1 MIRAVLYIALIALA
15 LNGCAPAAYIPIGSV
30 QNVPSLNDSSKTSIS
45 LNLGSGGISPSFANV
60 LGNQNMFI
68 TNLSFIKIHTDEECK
83 TCSFTHRFLLE
94 MAWGRFSSGREDRVL
109 EWFAGLGAGKSDL
122 RENKFKWGASDGS
135 SGVHEKA
142 KFIQP
147 FGQFDYGL
155 IKNNS
160 EIVYSIKVVAPYF
173 ISYTH
178 INNPDQGA
186 DETMNNYDDSWTIF
200 LQPAVTTRWGF
211 EHFKGQFQF
220 GFSVPVLAWEYSK
233 LSLFA
238 SIGLTFKK

>member
-1 MIRAVLYIALIALA
+1 MIRAALYIAFIALA

-60 LGNQNMFI
+60 LGNQNMLI
-68 TNLSFIKIHTDEECK
+68 TNLSFINIHTDEECE
-83 TCSFTHRFLLE
+83 TCRHTHRFLLE

-109 EWFAGLGAGKSDL
+109 EWFAGLGVGKSDL
-122 RENKFKWGASDGS
+122 RDNKFNIS

-142 KFIQP
+142 KFLQP
-147 FGQFDYGL
+147 FGQFDYGI

-160 EIVYSIKVVAPYF
+160 EIAYSIKVVAPYF

-178 INNPDQGA
+178 INNPDQGD
-186 DETMNNYDDSWTIF
+186 DETISNYDDSWTIF

-220 GFSVPVLAWEYSK
+220 GFSVPVLAREYAK
-233 LSLFA
+233 LSIFA

>member
-1 MIRAVLYIALIALA
+1 MIRAVLHIALIALA

-45 LNLGSGGISPSFANV
+45 LNLGSGGISPSFAKV

-68 TNLSFIKIHTDEECK
+68 TNLSFIKIHTDEECE

-186 DETMNNYDDSWTIF
+186 DETINNYDDSWTIF

>member
-1 MIRAVLYIALIALA
+1 MIRAVLYIAPIALA

-60 LGNQNMFI
+60 LGNQNMLI
-68 TNLSFIKIHTDEECK
+68 TNLSFINIHTDEECE

-94 MAWGRFSSGREDRVL
+94 IAWGRFSSGREDRVL

-122 RENKFKWGASDGS
+122 TENKSRWGASDGS

-147 FGQFDYGL
+147 FGQFDYGM

-160 EIVYSIKVVAPYF
+160 EIAYSIKVVAPYF

-178 INNPDQGA
+178 INNPDQGD
-186 DETMNNYDDSWTIF
+186 DETISNYDDSWTIF

-211 EHFKGQFQF
+211 EDFKGQFQF
-220 GFSVPVLAWEYSK
+220 GFSVPVLAWEYAK
-233 LSLFA
+233 LSIFA